1 MVRKS
6 AGMISK
12 MTDIHHH
19 VLWGLDDGP
28 ADAESMHRMLH
39 AAHRQGITRIYAT
52 PHASPGLAPFDR
64 ALYDERLQE
73 AQEYCRKNE
82 LDIELLSGAE
92 VAWTYQT
99 VEALRRGA
107 LPTLG
112 GSEYALIELW
122 EDVSWS
128 EVRSAAEQ
136 LLRAG
141 VVPVFAHVERYRCFR
156 WLPGKAIA
164 LRQEL
169 GIGYQ
174 VNATT
179 LLYPRKL
186 STRYFIMR
194 MLRAK
199 AIDAVASDAHG
210 FPGRPL
216 RMRRAYK
223 ALKERCG
230 AEYAK
235 KLFEFDGVSE

>member
-1 MVRKS
+1 
-6 AGMISK
+6 
-12 MTDIHHH
+12 MTDIHQHI
-19 VLWGLDDGP
+19 LWGMDDGP
-28 ADAESMHRMLH
+28 KTPEAMQKMLR
-39 AAHRQGITRIYAT
+39 AAHGQKIICLCAT
-52 PHASPGLAPFDR
+52 PHASPGIQPFDR
-64 ALYDERLQE
+64 ALYDERLKE
-73 AQEYCRKNE
+73 AQEYCDNNG
-82 LDIELLSGAE
+82 LDIILLPGAE
-92 VAWTYQT
+92 IAWTYQT

-107 LPTLG
+107 VPTLG
-112 GSEYALIELW
+112 NSEYALIELW